1 MDNAPQTEK
10 AVISALMRENNLIST
25 AKLHSITE
33 KTFTDDRLK
42 AIWKVISAELDN
54 GGGVDLITLATKLP
68 NFRIELVEIYDHI
81 ATTVNFPTWCK
92 NLKAAESKRDI
103 YSACLAASK
112 DALDATIAPDG
123 IISKLT
129 ADIENARITSGSRH
143 VPTLAEAADELKNSL
158 ISAPPRLIPMFPQGT
173 EGDFVRLR
181 QGEMFV
187 LGARAGGGK
196 TALCAGAVWEQLKA
210 GFNVAYFCT
219 ESSTAD
225 ILARIVAAGSG
236 IPHYIPDR
244 DQYALIRF
252 KDTLRLLMDKYSKK
266 LHIFG
271 NDAGAITPG
280 FIRQQ
285 LRAIEADGAAEVV
298 YIDFLQN
305 LSPDRRLRSQL
316 EEVNS
321 SLQTIHDTLAE
332 FKAAG
337 IIVSQ
342 FNRQSQMQGG
352 VPDLTWLKETSSL
365 EQLAHTVAFLW
376 RSKGEST
383 TQLYSAKTRNCKP
396 FSISLSWADTK
407 FKAPKRGDINGDE
420 NSTDDN
426 CGN

>member
-1 MDNAPQTEK
+1 MNETKTEQ
-10 AVISALMRENNLIST
+10 AVLAALLRENNLIAT
-25 AKLHSITE
+25 AKLLSITDQ
-33 KTFTDDRLK
+33 TFTGDSTRK
-42 AIWKVISAELDN
+42 IWKTINALLDH
-54 GGGVDLITLATKLP
+54 GETADLITVADRLPELIEKLAAMETSVP
-68 NFRIELVEIYDHI
+68 T
-81 ATTVNFPTWCK
+81 AVNFPSWCRT
-92 NLKAAESKRDI
+92 LKAAEAKRDV
-103 YSACLAASK
+103 YAACSVAAK
-112 DALDATIAPDG
+112 DSCDKSTEPG
-123 IISKLT
+123 EIIQKLT
-129 ADIENARITSGSRH
+129 SALETARITSGGRH
-143 VPTLAEAADELKNSL
+143 IPTLSEAAEELKSSL
-158 ISAPPRLIPMFPQGT
+158 ISAPPRLIPFFPRGT
-173 EGDFVRLR
+173 EGDFVRIR

-196 TALCAGAVWEQLKA
+196 TALCAGAVWEQLKS

-252 KDTLRLLMDKYSKK
+252 KDTLRLIMDKYSKK

-316 EEVNS
+316 EEINA
-321 SLQTIHDTLAE
+321 SLQVIHDTLAE

-342 FNRQSQMQGG
+342 FNRQGQMLGS
-352 VPDLTWLKETSSL
+352 VPELTWLKETSSL

-376 RSKGEST
+376 RAKGEST
-383 TQLYSAKTRNCKP
+383 TRLYSAKTRNSRP
-396 FSISLSWADTK
+396 FSIKLSWADTK
-407 FKAPKRGDINGDE
+407 FKAKKLGDE
-420 NSTDDN
+420 NGNQDTTDDN

>member
-1 MDNAPQTEK
+1 MDAPKIEQ
-10 AVISALMRENNLIST
+10 AFLAALLRENNLIAT

-33 KTFTDDRLK
+33 RTFTDDRCRK
-42 AIWKVISAELDN
+42 IWNAIQNSLDN
-54 GGGVDLITLATKLP
+54 GLEADIVVLSELLPDLALEICELELA
-68 NFRIELVEIYDHI
+68 IS
-81 ATTVNFPTWCK
+81 TTVNFSTWAAR
-92 NLKAAESKRDI
+92 LKAAEAKRDLQFAC
-103 YSACLAASK
+103 SAAAK
-112 DALDATIAPDG
+112 DAGTKEADPAE
-123 IISKLT
+123 IIRKLT
-129 ADIENARITSGSRH
+129 ASLETARITAGGRH
-143 VPTLAEAADELKNSL
+143 VPTLAEAAETLKASL
-158 ISAPPRLIPMFPQGT
+158 INEPPRLVPMFPTGT
-173 EGDFVRLR
+173 TGDFCRLR

-219 ESSTAD
+219 ESSTQD

-236 IPHYIPDR
+236 IPHYVPDR
-244 DQYALIRF
+244 DQYSLSRF
-252 KDTLRLLMDKYSKK
+252 REILNFILTTYAKK

-271 NDAGAITPG
+271 NDAGAITPS

-305 LSPDRRLRSQL
+305 LSPDRRLRSPL
-316 EEVNS
+316 EEINA

-342 FNRQSQMQGG
+342 FNRQSQMTGG
-352 VPDLTWLKETSSL
+352 IPDLTWLKETSSL

-376 RSKGEST
+376 REKGAGM
-383 TQLYSAKTRNCKP
+383 TQLYSAKTRNCRP
-396 FSISLSWADTK
+396 FSINLFWAGTK
-407 FKAPKRGDINGDE
+407 FKPATEGDNGD
-420 NSTDDN
+420 TDTADDARRD
-426 CGN
+426 

>member
-1 MDNAPQTEK
+1 MDAPKLEQ
-10 AVISALMRENNLIST
+10 AVLAGILRENNLIST
-25 AKLHSITE
+25 AHLHTITE
-33 KTFTDDRLK
+33 KTFTDDRIK
-42 AIWKVISAELDN
+42 KIWKAVNAELN
-54 GGGVDLITLATKLP
+54 SGGAADILTVAEKLP
-68 NFRIELVEIYDHI
+68 DLMMEVVELDGVI
-81 ATTVNFPTWCK
+81 ATTVNFSSWCQ
-92 NLKAAESKRDI
+92 NLKAAEAKRDI
-103 YSACLAASK
+103 YSALHSASQG
-112 DALDATIAPDG
+112 ALDKETPPAE
-123 IISKLT
+123 IIQKLT
-129 ADIENARITSGSRH
+129 AELESARITAGGRH
-143 VPTLAEAADELKNSL
+143 IPTLAEAAEELKVSL

-219 ESSTAD
+219 ESSTSD

-305 LSPDRRLRSQL
+305 LSPDRRLRSPL
-316 EEVNS
+316 EEVNA
-321 SLQTIHDTLAE
+321 SLQTIHDTLAQ

-420 NSTDDN
+420 NSTDDQRAN
-426 CGN
+426 

>member
-1 MDNAPQTEK
+1 MDAPKLEQ
-10 AVISALMRENNLIST
+10 AVLAAILKENNLIST
-25 AKLHSITE
+25 ARLHSITD
-33 KTFTDDRLK
+33 KTFTDERCK
-42 AIWKVISAELDN
+42 KIWKTANSEIDHGGSA
-54 GGGVDLITLATKLP
+54 DLITVVEKLP
-68 NFRIELVEIYDHI
+68 DLMIEIVELEGEIS
-81 ATTVNFPTWCK
+81 TTVNCSSWCQT
-92 NLKAAESKRDI
+92 LKAAEAKRDI
-103 YSACLAASK
+103 YSALYSASSA
-112 DALDATIAPDG
+112 ALDKETPPDE
-123 IISKLT
+123 IIKTLT
-129 ADIENARITSGSRH
+129 AELESARITAGGRH
-143 VPTLAEAADELKNSL
+143 IPTLAEAAEELKVSL

-210 GFNVAYFCT
+210 GFNVSYFCT

-252 KDTLRLLMDKYSKK
+252 KDTLRLLIDKYSKK

-305 LSPDRRLRSQL
+305 LSPDRRLRSPL
-316 EEVNS
+316 EEVNA

-420 NSTDDN
+420 NSTDDQRAN
-426 CGN
+426 